1 MKCLRIVNIV
11 KHNHAFPF
19 VFRNKQ
25 KKHFNP
31 PTTRISQTKKIKD
44 NIDAT
49 KKNPTKKYTITY
61 SKNKKKPNHK
71 FEVIYDK
78 EKCMSWNVFNQKTTI
93 NKTDIKMSTQWAF
106 LQLIDSK
113 IGWEEKPLFY
123 ISEFQI
129 LSKILSFIVHGPF
142 LDPSN

>member
-1 MKCLRIVNIV
+1 MKCLRILNIV

-61 SKNKKKPNHK
+61 SKNKKNP
-71 FEVIYDK
+71 
-78 EKCMSWNVFNQKTTI
+78 TI
-93 NKTDIKMSTQWAF
+93 NLKLFMIRKNACHEMS
-106 LQLIDSK
+106 LIRKQLLTKLTSK
-113 IGWEEKPLFY
+113 CQLSGLF
-123 ISEFQI
+123 F
-129 LSKILSFIVHGPF
+129 
-142 LDPSN
+142 N